1 MRTDVRHLDV
11 PSRPWWVR
19 LLNRMGCPVAWQPLP
34 LFRPSPGTGP
44 GAGYSGATQALHPLS
59 RGLRPLPPGRD
70 RIDPCL
76 PYGHWAAGWERP
88 AIPPTKKRPQAAG
101 TTGGHGANRLAT
113 IRFDCTTKG
122 GETQ

>member
-1 MRTDVRHLDV
+1 MRTDVRLLS
-11 PSRPWWVR
+11 PPRRPWWVR
-19 LLNRMGCPVAWQPLP
+19 LLNRMGGPVAWQPM
-34 LFRPSPGTGP
+34 
-44 GAGYSGATQALHPLS
+44 
-59 RGLRPLPPGRD
+59 PPGRD

-88 AIPPTKKRPQAAG
+88 AMPPTKKRPQAAG

-113 IRFDCTTKG
+113 IRFDFTTKG